1 MLRHPLFV
9 ANPTKMR
16 YNAFKTKHTDK
27 WKFVGMIE
35 MIILITGASHT
46 GKTALA
52 QKLLEKYKYPYLS
65 IDHLKMGLI
74 RSGNTELTPMSDDND
89 LTAYLWPIVC
99 EMVKT
104 AIENKQNLIVEG
116 CYIPFDWQK
125 DFDSK
130 YFENIKY
137 YCLVM
142 SEKYIRNHFA
152 DIKKYAN
159 VIENRLDDEWCTV
172 ESVLTDNAE
181 VLALAKKHNA
191 NFILFDDQYEIN
203 IDLD

>member
-27 WKFVGMIE
+27 LEFAGMIE
-35 MIILITGASHT
+35 MIVFITGASHA

-52 QKLLEKYKYPYLS
+52 QRLLEKYKYPYLS

-74 RSGNTELTPMSDDND
+74 RSGNTELTPMSDDKD
-89 LTAYLWPIVC
+89 LTAYLWPIVR

-125 DFDSK
+125 DFDSN
-130 YFENIKY
+130 YLESIKY

-142 SEKYIRNHFA
+142 SEEYIRNHFA

-159 VIENRLDDEWCTV
+159 VIENRLDDEGCTM
-172 ESVLTDNAE
+172 ESVLEDNAD
-181 VLALAKKHNA
+181 VLSLAQKYHVNY
-191 NFILFDDQYEIN
+191 ILIEDMYEIS
-203 IDLD
+203 IDL